1 MFELAGYHIVLAAF
15 GLAVILAYW
24 LPRFVSGREPA
35 ASALL
40 IGLGFL
46 VFGWVPG
53 MPQAIDPIAL
63 PKPWEV
69 VSELC
74 VVIGLF
80 GVGLRAYGDI
90 FAGGHRHGARDQAR
104 DSGDQNIVFGNPG
117 SRDAGNQTGRRDNAV
132 VGA

>member
-1 MFELAGYHIVLAAF
+1 
-15 GLAVILAYW
+15 
-24 LPRFVSGREPA
+24 GREPA

-80 GVGLRAYGDI
+80 GVGLRIDRLASRKTWQPTYRLLAVAMPLCI
-90 FAGGHRHGARDQAR
+90 ALVAF
-104 DSGDQNIVFGNPG
+104 SG
-117 SRDAGNQTGRRDNAV
+117 
-132 VGA
+132 